1 MTLKRSLILLL
12 YISFCCKTFRN
23 SLTKSDLVENLSF
36 WDKSLKHYTWGCWKE
51 IIWERKNECK
61 ICSYISVIYIFFKFV
76 IINHWHCLLRW
87 DSREG
92 VQSMADWLGKDMPLI
107 LSELCRPIRWLVSL
121 GKLSTAKGTSLRSC
135 PLKWVPENIYTFSI
149 AAHIVNVYKFSGIHF
164 MHCPK
169 NIDDKICFFKEGF

>member
-92 VQSMADWLGKDMPLI
+92 FQSMADWLGKDMPLAV
-107 LSELCRPIRWLVSL
+107 LCWVYELIEVQLRLKVCPYSSRPWTCSYFRGNQHPYL
-121 GKLSTAKGTSLRSC
+121 
-135 PLKWVPENIYTFSI
+135 
-149 AAHIVNVYKFSGIHF
+149 
-164 MHCPK
+164 
-169 NIDDKICFFKEGF
+169 